1 MLSSTYSYKS
11 TSRLAKQPRK
21 LGRFSCKLIKAREVC
36 ASLEPSNRRKFKLTS
51 TGSKDKEAK
60 ATLIIHNFVKVKART
75 RSSQLVAIVALISL
89 KLVTLSS
96 KSSSRQKKKLTQG
109 DELFLDATRQK
120 SCLSYIWFGS
130 SCLSYF
136 PPNRRTNAYVHHC
149 RSFVSE

>member
-1 MLSSTYSYKS
+1 MVSSTYSYKS

-60 ATLIIHNFVKVKART
+60 ATLIIRNFVKVKART

-89 KLVTLSS
+89 KLVTFFCSNA
-96 KSSSRQKKKLTQG
+96 SRACKGQFAPKRELIQG

-120 SCLSYIWFGS
+120 SCLSYI
-130 SCLSYF
+130 
-136 PPNRRTNAYVHHC
+136 
-149 RSFVSE
+149 

>member
-1 MLSSTYSYKS
+1 MSASLLAMLSSTYSYKS

-60 ATLIIHNFVKVKART
+60 ATLIIRNFVKVKART

-89 KLVTLSS
+89 KLVTFFSS
-96 KSSSRQKKKLTQG
+96 KQSMQGLVRAKKRAHTG
-109 DELFLDATRQK
+109 
-120 SCLSYIWFGS
+120 
-130 SCLSYF
+130 
-136 PPNRRTNAYVHHC
+136 
-149 RSFVSE
+149 